1 MNSYPISYIFL
12 LLLCILLSSFSCL
25 STRSGV
31 PIEIKEPSHNPGGG
45 ALHAGEEGYTSQIFI
60 ASLPP
65 VADVYM
71 DGEYVGKTNITKMN
85 VKPGAH
91 KMKFVKDGKARDVEM
106 TFKEGLNRSKFV
118 NIKQVSKSK

>member
-1 MNSYPISYIFL
+1 MTSSPVFRIFL
-12 LLLCILLSSFSCL
+12 FSLCLLFSSFSCL

-31 PIEIKEPSHNPGGG
+31 PVEIKEPSQNSGGG
-45 ALHAGEEGYTSQIFI
+45 ALHAGEEGYTAQIFI

-91 KMKFVKDGKARDVEM
+91 KMKFVKNAKAREVEM
-106 TFKEGLNRSKFV
+106 EFKDGLNRSKFV
-118 NIKQVSKSK
+118 NIK

>member
-1 MNSYPISYIFL
+1 MTSSPIFCIFL
-12 LLLCILLSSFSCL
+12 LLLCLLFSSFSCL

-31 PIEIKEPSHNPGGG
+31 PVEIKGPSQNSGGS
-45 ALHAGEEGYTSQIFI
+45 ALHAGEEGYMAQIFI

-91 KMKFVKDGKARDVEM
+91 KMKFVKDGKAREAGM
-106 TFKEGLNRSKFV
+106 TFKEGPNRSKFV
-118 NIKQVSKSK
+118 NIR

>member
-1 MNSYPISYIFL
+1 MPSSRLFSLLFL
-12 LLLCILLSSFSCL
+12 LLLVSFFSCL

-31 PIEIKEPSHNPGGG
+31 PIEIKEPSRNSGGV
-45 ALHAGEEGYTSQIFI
+45 ALHSGEQGYTAQIFI

-71 DGEYVGKTNITKMN
+71 DGEYVGKTNISKMN

-91 KMKFVKDGKARDVEM
+91 NMKFVKGGKAREVEM
-106 TFKEGLNRSKFV
+106 DFKEGINKSKFV
-118 NIKQVSKSK
+118 NIK

>member
-1 MNSYPISYIFL
+1 MLSSRGTSSHLFLTLLIFL
-12 LLLCILLSSFSCL
+12 LLLCSFSCL

-31 PIEIKEPSHNPGGG
+31 PIEIKEPSQNSGGV
-45 ALHAGEEGYTSQIFI
+45 ALHSGEEGYTAQIFI

-71 DGEYVGKTNITKMN
+71 DGEYVGKTNISKMN

-91 KMKFVKDGKARDVEM
+91 KMKFVKGGKAREVEM
-106 TFKEGLNRSKFV
+106 DFKEGINKSKFV
-118 NIKQVSKSK
+118 NIK